1 MPDNNHIR
9 EFLKYYCGLPKKPEY
24 AVLLTGLWGSGK
36 TWFVD
41 DFVEKHLSQPERVLY
56 LSLYG
61 LQTFDDIESEFF
73 RLLHPVLGSKPV
85 RILGRLTRGLLKTSI
100 NFDWDDDGKSD
111 GSVSGG
117 IPTEKI
123 LERISLDAS
132 RILVFDDIERC
143 SIPIADLLG
152 YINQF
157 TEHGGIKA
165 ILIANEAELLRHDQ
179 EIGGGYAR
187 IKEKLIGRTFEVVPE
202 LGLALEHFATDLP
215 STKAQAVVRANLPL
229 ITQVYE
235 CSKYKNLRLVRHA
248 LLDFDRLLQGLDPDA
263 LRADSLVA
271 DLLALFLAYS
281 FEVNSGTIKPSEIK
295 KLQDRWA
302 LFFGKNKDQ
311 PDPDQR
317 FHDIRH
323 KYTGLNLYAS
333 LISESIWEA
342 IFSTGSI
349 PCADLNE
356 SMLKSK
362 YFQNENQPNWVR
374 FWHGTDLSDDDFAV
388 VLAHVESE
396 WKSLHYQTLGE
407 VMHVTGLFVR
417 YAKAGILGRTVDD
430 VIQSAKDYIDQLLAS
445 GKLPVLEPN
454 ARPSP
459 FERDAYAGLGFASL
473 EEKPFQAFLEYIGER
488 RRSALESS
496 LPMQAANLLKLLE
509 TDTDLFFRR
518 IIFNNDSE
526 NIYYKTPI
534 LHLISPSDFVSRLLS
549 LPPEDRRTVAYALK
563 ERYAFQ
569 QLNADLLPELDWLN
583 KVADQLR
590 SEIQARAGKVSSLSL
605 AWIVDPYITQAIAQL
620 EQVKPNTSPNLTASI
635 CAAEEATPLEG
646 QLSK

>member
-36 TWFVD
+36 TWFIE
-41 DFVEKHLSQPERVLY
+41 DFVEKHLPQPERVLY

-73 RLLHPVLGSKPV
+73 RLLHPVLGSKPA
-85 RILGRLTRGLLKTSI
+85 RILGRLTKGLLKTSI
-100 NFDWDDDGKSD
+100 NFDWDGDGKSD

-117 IPTEKI
+117 IPTDKI
-123 LERISLDAS
+123 LEKISLDAS
-132 RILVFDDIERC
+132 RILVFDDVERC

-157 TEHGGIKA
+157 IEHGGIKA
-165 ILIANEAELLRHDQ
+165 ILIANEAELLRRNQ
-179 EIGGGYAR
+179 EVEGSYAR

-202 LGLALEHFATDLP
+202 LELALEHFAADLP
-215 STKAQAVVRANLPL
+215 STMAQEVVRANFPL
-229 ITQVYE
+229 IRQVYE
-235 CSKYKNLRLVRHA
+235 CSKYRNLRLVRHA
-248 LLDFDRLLQGLDPDA
+248 LLDFDRLLQGLDPDV
-263 LRADSLVA
+263 LCADSLVA

-281 FEVNSGTIKPSEIK
+281 FEVNSGTIKPSEIN

-302 LFFGKNKDQ
+302 LFFGKDKDQ

-323 KYTGLNLYAS
+323 KYSGLNLYTS
-333 LISESIWEA
+333 LISESIWEV

-362 YFQNENQPNWVR
+362 YFQNANQPNWVR
-374 FWHGTDLSDDDFAV
+374 FWHGMDLSDDDFAV

-417 YAKAGILGRTVDD
+417 YAKAGILGRTVDE

-454 ARPSP
+454 ARPSL

-473 EEKPFQAFLEYIGER
+473 EEEPFQAFLEYIGER

-496 LPMQAANLLKLLE
+496 LPMQAENLLKLLE
-509 TDTDLFFRR
+509 TDTNLFFRR
-518 IIFNNDSE
+518 IILNNDSE

-534 LHLISPSDFVSRLLS
+534 LHLISPGDFVSRLLS

-569 QLNADLLPELDWLN
+569 QFNADLLPELDWLN
-583 KVADQLR
+583 NVADQLR
-590 SEIQARAGKVSSLSL
+590 SEIQARAGKVSSLSV
-605 AWIVDPYITQAIAQL
+605 AWIVDSYITQAIAQL
-620 EQVKPNTSPNLTASI
+620 EQVKPSTSPYLTASI
-635 CAAEEATPLEG
+635 CAPEGAAPLEG